1 MDVICKG
8 LFMGR
13 LSCKKYHPIDI
24 SYLNAMLFTM
34 SQPNMTQLGFDIFR
48 NLD

>member
-1 MDVICKG
+1 MDH
-8 LFMGR
+8 
-13 LSCKKYHPIDI
+13 LSLKKYRFYDI
-24 SYLNAMLFTM
+24 SCLNAMLFTV